1 MKTASDLDK
10 LYTEAEQVDKRD
22 FAKMKSSLKLIAGE
36 HYQKEGSS
44 FQAIRTSREIP
55 SEMKLRLT
63 KNHTGRIVRR
73 TANNILSSAPGVHVK
88 PKHDRELQD
97 IKAADLNQAIW
108 QDIKEANDYAALCD
122 EWGDDF
128 TGIGEVWT
136 KVYFDPTVRKIKY
149 ADVYGF
155 NILRAPQ
162 TKDVRKSPWLC
173 FRQMVDAKELR
184 VAFPQHSERIQE
196 TSDETFLVFQD
207 GDYRMS
213 KKTETL
219 LREWYFRPC
228 IEYPTG
234 YFILQVKGIIL
245 DQGELPGGIF
255 PLVGQRYEY
264 VQTKPRGIAATEP
277 LRPYQLEVNRTA
289 SKIAEHQITLGDDK
303 IIMQN
308 GSKMSAGATLPG
320 VRGITVTGSQ
330 PIIMEGRSGAQY
342 AEYMNSQIEEMYRV
356 ADMEETEEMQS
367 NLDPHTLLYR
377 AASQKRKFSRYVRRF
392 ESFLKKVAET
402 SLQMARLYYNEQDT
416 VMAVGKNEQ
425 VNIAEFKSSLP
436 QSVQIVLE
444 PQTEDVESKLG
455 RQLAMTNI
463 LQYVGSHLDP
473 ASIGKILKQTPYAN
487 LEESFADL
495 TLNTEVADNL
505 ILALDRGEMGMIFQY
520 EDHNYL
526 ISRLS
531 KRMTESDF
539 KYMHPFI
546 QQNYQKQI
554 DQRMQIVEMQKQ
566 ALQRAQSGFI
576 PEGGA
581 LIGVDYYVTDPN
593 NPDRTRR
600 ARIPYAAV
608 EWLVVKLQEQ
618 GSFIGEV
625 SKIPQ
630 EVLAQSQMS
639 STPQAQGANA
649 EIINPMSAGTQSGM
663 M

>member
-1 MKTASDLDK
+1 MKNASDLDK

-36 HYQKEGSS
+36 HYQKEGGA

-55 SEMKLRLT
+55 SEMRLRLT
-63 KNHTGRIVRR
+63 KNHTGRIIRR

-88 PKHDRELQD
+88 PKHNRELQD
-97 IKAADLNQAIW
+97 IKAAELNQAVW
-108 QDIKEANDYAALCD
+108 QDIKEFNDYAALCD

-136 KVYFDPTVRKIKY
+136 KVYFEPSVRKIKY
-149 ADVYGF
+149 EDVYGF
-155 NILRAPQ
+155 NILRAPAC
-162 TKDVRKSPWLC
+162 KDVRKAPWLC
-173 FRQMVDAKELR
+173 HRKMIDSKELR
-184 VAFPQHSERIQE
+184 AAFPQHAERIQE
-196 TSDETFLVFQD
+196 TADETFLVFQD
-207 GDYRMS
+207 GEYRMS

-228 IEYPTG
+228 VDYPTG
-234 YFILQVKGIIL
+234 YYILQVKGTIL
-245 DQGELPGGIF
+245 EEGELPGKIF
-255 PLVGQRYEY
+255 PLIGQRYEY

-277 LRPYQLEVNRTA
+277 LRPYQLEINRTA

-320 VRGITVTGSQ
+320 VRGITVTGAS

-356 ADMEETEEMQS
+356 ADMEETEEMQA

-377 AASQKRKFSRYVRRF
+377 AASQKRKFNRYVRRF

-402 SLQMARLYYNEQDT
+402 SLEMARLYYEETDT

-425 VNIAEFKSSLP
+425 VNIAEFKTSMP
-436 QSVQIVLE
+436 QAVQIVLE

-487 LEESFADL
+487 LEESFSDL

-505 ILALDRGEMGMIFQY
+505 ILALDRGEMGMMFEY
-520 EDHNYL
+520 EDHAYL

-539 KYMHPFI
+539 QYLHPFI
-546 QQNYQKQI
+546 QQNYQMQI
-554 DQRMQIVEMQKQ
+554 NNRMQTVEAQKQ
-566 ALQRAQSGFI
+566 ALARSQSGFI
-576 PEGGA
+576 PDGGA
-581 LIGVDYYVTDPN
+581 LIGVDYYVADPN

-600 ARIPYAAV
+600 ARFPYAAI
-608 EWLVVKLQEQ
+608 EWLYMKLQEQ
-618 GSFIGEV
+618 GVFQQEM
-625 SKIPQ
+625 KAIPGQ
-630 EVLAQSQMS
+630 VMATDEMQ

-649 EIINPMSAGTQSGM
+649 EIVNPMAAGTQSGM